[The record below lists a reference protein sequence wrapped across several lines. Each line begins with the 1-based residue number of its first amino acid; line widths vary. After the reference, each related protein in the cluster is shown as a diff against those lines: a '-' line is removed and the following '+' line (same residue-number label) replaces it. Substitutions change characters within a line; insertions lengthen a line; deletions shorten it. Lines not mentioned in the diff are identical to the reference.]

1 MEPKQYKLPANAYTP
16 TRKSPS
22 ETPEIIKEA
31 LEQFKDVDIASE
43 CITYASDMS
52 ASHIPVYTG
61 VIVTTEDGIKSALM
75 ITSPGYKDPDQNTH
89 VSFIPCNIPVA
100 FSAKEALE
108 LPYVSD
114 SIAVQPG
121 DGMLE
126 RLQDAIQQSCA
137 DAHAFY
143 LEGLLDL
150 DDQLEL

>member
-1 MEPKQYKLPANAYTP
+1 MKPKNYKLPADAYTP

-43 CITYASDMS
+43 CVTYADDVS
-52 ASHIPVYTG
+52 ASHLPVYTG
-61 VIVTTEDGIKSALM
+61 VIVTTEDNIKSALM
-75 ITSPGYKDPDQNTH
+75 ITSPGYKNPDQN
-89 VSFIPCNIPVA
+89 VYVGFIPCNIPVA

-114 SIAVQPG
+114 GIAVQPG
-121 DGMLE
+121 DGMLD
-126 RLQDAIQQSCA
+126 RLRDAIQQSCA

-143 LEGLLDL
+143 IDGLLDL
-150 DDQLEL
+150 DAQLEL